1 MGSRNDTN
9 PFDENPNANS
19 KISPLP
25 PERDYEH
32 GTTVDIPSNNTK
44 DLKAK
49 EKELQDKEAE
59 LKRREEELKK
69 REEAIAKSGVALEE
83 KNWPPIY
90 PIIHHDIRSEIP
102 VHLQKVQ
109 YVAFGSW
116 LGIMLCLV
124 WNLVAVTTAWFK
136 GEGVTIWLCAVI
148 YIILGIPGSYCLWY
162 RPLYRATRSD
172 SAVKFSFF
180 LLTYSFHIL
189 FCAFS
194 TLAPPM
200 IIEGK
205 SITGILPALAYLT
218 GNATLAGLYFIGF
231 GLFFLETVISIW
243 VMQQVYSYFRG
254 SGKAAEMK
262 REATRSTMMAAL

>member
-19 KISPLP
+19 NISPLP

-69 REEAIAKSGVALEE
+69 REEAIAKC
-83 KNWPPIY
+83 
-90 PIIHHDIRSEIP
+90 
-102 VHLQKVQ
+102 
-109 YVAFGSW
+109 
-116 LGIMLCLV
+116 IMLCLV

-136 GEGVTIWLCAVI
+136 GE
-148 YIILGIPGSYCLWY
+148 GIPGSYCLWY

-172 SAVKFSFF
+172 SA
-180 LLTYSFHIL
+180 FHIL